1 MYFYETNPSPRQ
13 PGPGGTYNRPMV
25 RPERRRDVL
34 TGGSPVR
41 VSAGAPGSRFPSGGE
56 IRPYE
61 AECQKPLKERGAN
74 QRAATRSERNSL
86 VKLSAE
92 RCLGGPSRSCHGEGN
107 RQHSAMP
114 DGMLD
119 LSGVSGGGTLG
130 QNSAEQERPYLAVGS
145 DEDRGYKA
153 GRLKSRGAGRES
165 EGCVVPM
172 KACNTTRWR
181 EGTLLWSRRRRG
193 KREGMP
199 AMANNPFD
207 KARQLDGPAMGVS
220 QVSSKRA
227 GIGEGG
233 YNRHDNP
240 VKGRGAL
247 LVGHHA
253 RHIKKIIGKP
263 CAGKPHARF
272 ERGSLETGWRKPVP
286 R

>member
-1 MYFYETNPSPRQ
+1 
-13 PGPGGTYNRPMV
+13 MV

-41 VSAGAPGSRFPSGGE
+41 VSAGAPGSRLPSEGE
-56 IRPYE
+56 IRLYE
-61 AECQKPLKERGAN
+61 AECQKPLKEREAN
-74 QRAATRSERNSL
+74 QRAATISERHSL

-92 RCLGGPSRSCHGEGN
+92 RRLGGPSRSYHGEGN
-107 RQHSAMP
+107 RQQSARP
-114 DGMLD
+114 DGMLY
-119 LSGVSGGGTLG
+119 LSGVSVGGTLG
-130 QNSAEQERPYLAVGS
+130 KNSAEQERPYLAVGS

-153 GRLKSRGAGRES
+153 GRLKAHGAGRES

-172 KACNTTRWR
+172 KACSKTRWR

-199 AMANNPFD
+199 VMANNPFD
-207 KARQLDGPAMGVS
+207 KARQLDSPAMGVS

-233 YNRHDNP
+233 DNRHDNP
-240 VKGRGAL
+240 VKGRGAYR
-247 LVGHHA
+247 VGHHA
-253 RHIKKIIGKP
+253 RHIEKTIGKP

-272 ERGSLETGWRKPVP
+272 ERGSLETGRRKLVP